1 MTELNGELARVDAEM
16 ETILEK
22 LYQVQQQKT
31 RLTMKINDQKN
42 IRASLDEIQRD
53 MIMLTGKSM
62 NGRGDSNSSMLIR
75 YK

>member
-1 MTELNGELARVDAEM
+1 MAELNGELARVDAEM